1 VADDLAG
8 DPFALWVDRG
18 LAVVLYM
25 GVGFAAIAAVSL
37 LTVTA
42 ARRRRDLGYLR
53 TLGLAPSQATAITVW
68 EQMPTVLLA
77 TGVGAVTGALTA
89 RLLAPALDIESF
101 TGGLFPAEIVVE
113 PLPIIVTT
121 AVVMAVLGVAVAIF
135 VLATRTEDYGRL
147 LKVGDE

>member
-1 VADDLAG
+1 
-8 DPFALWVDRG
+8 
-18 LAVVLYM
+18 
-25 GVGFAAIAAVSL
+25 
-37 LTVTA
+37 
-42 ARRRRDLGYLR
+42 
-53 TLGLAPSQATAITVW
+53 
-68 EQMPTVLLA
+68 
-77 TGVGAVTGALTA
+77 VTGALTA